1 MRPTMTIEDRFANSL
16 GADYG
21 RSIGAPPRPRE
32 TILRILRLPVISAF
46 IFGVSAVASAQDAP
60 KIAASKW
67 RPKDGIYAVPGANFA
82 TRCRDQAEAYVELA
96 DNLIAGNEY
105 GCKIKKMTDT
115 APGLLKVEAACS
127 DAQTETTKNEL
138 ILLKRIDDR
147 TFSWRHITAGT
158 KDPGT
163 AFSYCP
169 EDGQRTYRENEARSR
184 AESEK
189 AAPQKSQ
196 QKQ

>member
-1 MRPTMTIEDRFANSL
+1 MTIEDRFAKPL
-16 GADYG
+16 GVDYG
-21 RSIGAPPRPRE
+21 QIIDAPPSPRE
-32 TILRILRLPVISAF
+32 TILRALRPSVLSVLILGIST
-46 IFGVSAVASAQDAP
+46 VASAQDAS

-67 RPKDGIYAVPGANFA
+67 RPTDGIYAVPGANFSA
-82 TRCRDQAEAYVELA
+82 RCRDQAEAYVRLA

-115 APGLLKVEAACS
+115 APGQLKLEAACS

-147 TFSWRHITAGT
+147 TFSWRHVTAGT
-158 KDPGT
+158 KDPGIK
-163 AFSYCP
+163 FSYCP
-169 EDGQRTYRENEARSR
+169 EDAQQTDRENEARSK
-184 AESEK
+184 AEAEQNSV
-189 AAPQKSQ
+189 PQKSQ